1 MADQPS
7 AEEVVFLPLGGIG
20 EIGMN
25 CYLYGLG
32 PEDRRQWLMVDL
44 GITFPEGEFDPGVDV
59 ILPDVRFIAEERKAL
74 VGIVLTHAHEDH
86 FGAVI
91 ELWPRLRA
99 PVYATPF
106 TAALLRAKLA
116 EFGSREEI
124 EIHEVQLNTRFNVGP
139 FDLEMISVA
148 HSIPEPNALALRTA
162 QGLMLHTGDWKI
174 DDTPYVGQP
183 IDRKRLKEIGDEGVV
198 AMISDSTNALREGR
212 SPSES
217 EVAET
222 LKKII
227 KGAKRRVAVT
237 IFASNVSRI
246 KAVADA
252 ARASGRQIVV
262 AGRAMHRMISVAIA
276 TGYLPPDFRYQDQ
289 QHFTYIAPDEVV
301 VLCTGSQGE
310 SRAALARIADDQ
322 HPDIRLDR
330 GDLVIFSS
338 RTIPGNERVVGRIQ
352 NKLVE
357 MGCELVTDN
366 EALVHVTGHPRREE
380 MRELYGWIRP
390 RIAIPMHG
398 EARHI
403 AEHAKLA
410 REAGVAEV
418 LRLRNGDVVRL
429 APGKAEIIDEAP
441 VGRLFR
447 DGELLIESESSA
459 VRERRALSFAG
470 IAVVALSI
478 SQKGEVGPAEILLDG
493 IPRENEAGR
502 PMLSIVQDAVENTI
516 RSIPPKGRR
525 EVETVREAVRRG
537 VRSIIETHWGK
548 RPITKVLVTRAPRV

>member
-1 MADQPS
+1 MADRAS
-7 AEEVVFLPLGGIG
+7 ADEIVFLPLGGIG

-32 PEDRRQWLMVDL
+32 PEARRQWLMVDL

-59 ILPDVRFIAEERKAL
+59 ILPDVRFIAQERKAL
-74 VGIVLTHAHEDH
+74 AGIVLTHAHEDH

-91 ELWPRLRA
+91 ELWPRLRV

-116 EFGSREEI
+116 EFGAREEI
-124 EIHEVQLNTRFNVGP
+124 DIIEVALNTRFKVGP

-148 HSIPEPNALALRTA
+148 HSIPEPNALALRTP
-162 QGLMLHTGDWKI
+162 QGLVLHTGDWKI

-183 IDRKRLKEIGDEGVV
+183 IDRKRLKEIGEEGVL

-222 LKKII
+222 LKKVI

-262 AGRAMHRMISVAIA
+262 AGRAMHRMIAVAIA
-276 TGYLPPDFRYQDQ
+276 TGYLPKDFRYQDQ
-289 QHFTYIAPDEVV
+289 QHFSYVPPEEVV

-310 SRAALARIADDQ
+310 PRAALARVADDQ

-390 RIAIPMHG
+390 
-398 EARHI
+398 
-403 AEHAKLA
+403 
-410 REAGVAEV
+410 
-418 LRLRNGDVVRL
+418 
-429 APGKAEIIDEAP
+429 AP

-447 DGELLIESESSA
+447 DGELIIEASSTS

-470 IAVVALSI
+470 IVVVALAI
-478 SQKGEVGPAEILLDG
+478 TQKGEIGPAEVLLDG
-493 IPRENEAGR
+493 VPKENETGR

-516 RSIPPKGRR
+516 RSIPPKGRK

-537 VRSIIETHWGK
+537 VRSAVETHWGK
-548 RPITKVLVTRAPRV
+548 RPITKVLVTRLPRA